1 MSAAGGV
8 ETEDD
13 ASEAA
18 NEEERGEDEGAR
30 AIRRVVDEG
39 GWGVAPEVVRVRER
53 RGVPGVGRRRR
64 ARGVSKHA
72 KHISCERTGGREGA
86 RSLLAARENDGASV
100 PAARRAARCV
110 RGASSTARRTFV
122 ASASSTDADDI
133 APTRPARAAK
143 EGGGEGVT
151 RQAGR

>member
-1 MSAAGGV
+1 MR
-8 ETEDD
+8 
-13 ASEAA
+13 AS
-18 NEEERGEDEGAR
+18 
-30 AIRRVVDEG
+30 V
-39 GWGVAPEVVRVRER
+39 
-53 RGVPGVGRRRR
+53 
-64 ARGVSKHA
+64 
-72 KHISCERTGGREGA
+72 
-86 RSLLAARENDGASV
+86 V

-151 RQAGR
+151 RQAGRRRETTTRGDDHVRADDERAIGGQLLLLAAGIRQLFSAKCIQNFFTFESTSVSPLVPPPLGVLAHSVGGLTW